1 MRYMGRT
8 EADIG
13 IARDD
18 GGRGRLIVN
27 TTDELVTAYRI
38 VKSVH
43 RSDPVMLDVFRSSYE
58 RDARPRGLEVESV
71 LIHFG
76 LSMYLEREMAAA
88 TARRWP
94 RLGRHIAEVRL
105 EPGNGFCWAHTAQ
118 PGHMTVW
125 GRPLQLLACIADIL
139 PVGD

>member
-1 MRYMGRT
+1 M
-8 EADIG
+8 
-13 IARDD
+13 
-18 GGRGRLIVN
+18 
-27 TTDELVTAYRI
+27 TAYRV

-43 RSDPVMLDVFRSSYE
+43 RSDPVMLDVFRSNYE
-58 RDARPRGLEVESV
+58 RDARPRGLEVESA

-76 LSMYLEREMAAA
+76 LSMYLEREMAAT

-94 RLGRHIAEVRL
+94 RLGRHIAEIRL

-118 PGHMTVW
+118 PGHLTVW

>member
-13 IARDD
+13 RVRDD
-18 GGRGRLIVN
+18 GDRGRLIVN
-27 TTDELVTAYRI
+27 KADELVTSYRI
-38 VKSVH
+38 VKSLH
-43 RSDPVMLDVFRSSYE
+43 RSDPVMLDVFRSNYE
-58 RDARPRGLEVESV
+58 RDARPRGLEVESA

-76 LSMYLEREMAAA
+76 LSMYLERDMAAA

-118 PGHMTVW
+118 PGHVTVW

-139 PVGD
+139 PVGG